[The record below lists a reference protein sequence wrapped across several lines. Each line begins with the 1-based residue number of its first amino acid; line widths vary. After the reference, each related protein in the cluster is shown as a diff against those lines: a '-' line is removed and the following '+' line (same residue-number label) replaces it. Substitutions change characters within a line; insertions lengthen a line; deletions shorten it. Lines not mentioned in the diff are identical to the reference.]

1 MTNSLIDK
9 KNKERAEIEEA
20 MKNYK
25 GPITV
30 VDSTVRNDPNYK
42 RFVISK
48 KVKTK

>member
-25 GPITV
+25 GSITV

-42 RFVISK
+42 RFIISK